1 MTMKKRRFRG
11 ARGFRFDFFSLLV
24 PIFGASVV
32 VAPIAAAAA
41 PAKPLPP
48 EVRAY
53 FDMARQEC
61 REAGDK
67 LHVTSESGF
76 AETADFN
83 GDGKPDYIVEMSK
96 LVCPSLGYSEYCGSA
111 GCQIGILV
119 SDGDRLRE
127 AGGNNYQGFTV
138 TKPVNGKQSL
148 AFAAHGTFCGHKSGA
163 DTCFGTM
170 SWTPKGFKTTYTAA
184 EPAALKA
191 AEAAPATDDGRPD
204 KNPKYDWKFI
214 GPAAGKKGASIAMSD
229 GTPDRVKVVVACA
242 ENIPVLV
249 VSFPPGTNAPPS
261 GMPAMIELGDAG
273 PNGTHADMVLQ
284 QVQGQPAYIG
294 QLSRAALTIMQTAG
308 SQDYA
313 VVPAAWTV
321 ASRDYWIDMPPLPL
335 AHFDET
341 SKAVLKACAARLR

>member
-1 MTMKKRRFRG
+1 MKALRIFT
-11 ARGFRFDFFSLLV
+11 ALL
-24 PIFGASVV
+24 FGAAIVV
-32 VAPIAAAAA
+32 VAPIAASAEP
-41 PAKPLPP
+41 PAPLPP

-53 FDMARQEC
+53 FDKARQEC

-67 LHVTSESGF
+67 LHVTGESGF

-83 GDGKPDYIVEMSK
+83 GDGKPDYIVHMSE

-119 SDGDRLRE
+119 SQGDRLRE
-127 AGGNNYQGFTV
+127 AGGDNYQAFTV
-138 TKPVNGKQSL
+138 TKPVGGKQSL

-170 SWTPKGFKTTYTAA
+170 SWTPKGFKTTYTTA

-191 AEAAPATDDGRPD
+191 AEAAPVADDRPD

-242 ENIPVLV
+242 DNIPSIV
-249 VSFPPGTNAPPS
+249 VSFPPGVNTPPS
-261 GMPAMIELGDAG
+261 GMPIMLEIGEPG
-273 PNGTHADMVLQ
+273 PNGEHADMVLQ
-284 QVQGQPAYIG
+284 QVQGKPAYIG
-294 QLSRAALTIMQTAG
+294 QLPRAALTIMQTAG
-308 SQDYA
+308 NRDYA
-313 VVPAAWTV
+313 TVPAAWTV
-321 ASRDYWIDMPPLPL
+321 QNRDYWIDMPPVPL
-335 AHFDET
+335 AHFNET

>member
-1 MTMKKRRFRG
+1 MGVAKWNLRG
-11 ARGFRFDFFSLLV
+11 LHRIGGDVFNLLTLAL
-24 PIFGASVV
+24 GATVV
-32 VAPIAAAAA
+32 SA
-41 PAKPLPP
+41 PAALAAEPAKRLPP

-53 FDMARQEC
+53 FDQARQEC

-67 LHVTSESGF
+67 LHVTSEDGF

-83 GDGKPDYIVEMSK
+83 GDGKPDYIVHMSE

-119 SDGDRLRE
+119 SQGDRLRE
-127 AGGNNYQGFTV
+127 AGGDNYQGFAITQ
-138 TKPVNGKQSL
+138 PVGGKQSL

-163 DTCFGTM
+163 DTCYGTM

-191 AEAAPATDDGRPD
+191 AEAAPVAGDRPD

-214 GPAAGKKGASIAMSD
+214 GPAAGKNGASIAMSD
-229 GTPDRVKVVVACA
+229 GTPDRIKVVVACA
-242 ENIPVLV
+242 DNIPSIV
-249 VSFPPGTNAPPS
+249 VSFPPGANTPPS
-261 GMPAMIELGDAG
+261 GMPIMLEIGEPG
-273 PNGTHADMVLQ
+273 PNGEHADMVLQ
-284 QVQGQPAYIG
+284 QVRDTPAYIG
-294 QLSRAALTIMQTAG
+294 QLSRAALAIMQTAG

-321 ASRDYWIDMPPLPL
+321 ANRDYWIDLPPFPL
-335 AHFDET
+335 AHFNET
-341 SKAVLKACAARLR
+341 SQSVLKACVAHLQ

>member
-1 MTMKKRRFRG
+1 MGMNRRHFEG
-11 ARGFRFDFFSLLV
+11 EHGFRFNFFAFAAL
-24 PIFGASVV
+24 IFGAG
-32 VAPIAAAAA
+32 VASTPIAASAVAT
-41 PAKPLPP
+41 KPLPP

-53 FDMARQEC
+53 FDNARQEC
-61 REAGDK
+61 REAGDR

-83 GDGKPDYIVEMSK
+83 GDGKPDYIVHMSE

-111 GCQIGILV
+111 GCQIAILV
-119 SDGDRLRE
+119 SQGDRLRE
-127 AGGNNYQGFTV
+127 AGGNNYQAFAI
-138 TKPVNGKQSL
+138 TKPVGGKQSL
-148 AFAAHGTFCGHKSGA
+148 VFAAHGSFCGHKSGA
-163 DTCFGTM
+163 DTCYGTM

-191 AEAAPATDDGRPD
+191 ALNAPPAADSRPD
-204 KNPKYDWKFI
+204 KNPKYDWKFV
-214 GPAAGKKGASIAMSD
+214 GPAAGKKGASITMSD

-242 ENIPVLV
+242 ERTPVLV
-249 VSFPPGTNAPPS
+249 VSFPAGTDAPPS
-261 GMPAMIELGDAG
+261 GMPVMIELGDAG
-273 PNGTHADMVLQ
+273 PNGTHADVILQ
-284 QVQGQPAYIG
+284 QVQDKSAYIG
-294 QLSRAALTIMQTAG
+294 QLPSAALAIMQTAG

-313 VVPAAWTV
+313 LVSAAWTV